1 MKQKPVPGSTAR
13 PDPDNNLSRGA
24 PGDRAESIRQ
34 RAQSRWNRKAQDL
47 DRDDAEIKRTRAAG
61 QAAGTK
67 PVRGPKHKSASDRE

>member
-1 MKQKPVPGSTAR
+1 MKQKPVQASTAG

-24 PGDRAESIRQ
+24 PGDRAEAIRQ

-47 DRDDAEIKRTRAAG
+47 DREDAEIQDKGAAG

-67 PVRGPKHKSASDRE
+67 PVRAPKHKSSSDRE